1 MQWLYV
7 GMYIFAF
14 YAFSNFSND
23 DVLILYQK
31 KYFWAEDAAHLV
43 EGLFGIHKDCRTYN
57 LSTWK
62 MEAGSPKVQS
72 YPWCHSKKEAS
83 LGYVRPT
90 KRMDYPETSQP
101 GDPSHNQSPNTDTIE
116 YTSKIL
122 LKGP

>member
-43 EGLFGIHKDCRTYN
+43 EGLVGMHNTVAPIIP
-57 LSTWK
+57 
-62 MEAGSPKVQS
+62 A
-72 YPWCHSKKEAS
+72 
-83 LGYVRPT
+83 LGR
-90 KRMDYPETSQP
+90 RR
-101 GDPSHNQSPNTDTIE
+101 
-116 YTSKIL
+116 
-122 LKGP
+122 